1 MMRIAL
7 TILLATSTAMT
18 DPVAARDLQEVLN
31 TGSLRVGITLFP
43 PWATRSGN
51 GELIGF
57 EVDVAR
63 QLAADMG
70 VKAELLAYDVER
82 LVPALEAGEI
92 DVRRAEIEA
101 LELSLKLKAL
111 KALQIW
117 RETQLEIEKKN

>member
-1 MMRIAL
+1 MMRLAL
-7 TILLATSTAMT
+7 TILLATSTT
-18 DPVAARDLQEVLN
+18 VTGPIGARDLQEVRN

-43 PWATRSGN
+43 PWATRAGN

-57 EVDVAR
+57 EVDVAK

-92 DVRRAEIEA
+92 DLIAAGFTITPERDLHVNF
-101 LELSLKLKAL
+101 S
-111 KALQIW
+111 
-117 RETQLEIEKKN
+117 